1 MSGNWAA
8 VSRISSRSVHSSCLY
23 SFHCSTASC
32 FQTTITAIDK
42 VMVGMTEAEPVH
54 RMNVWEALDRLRA
67 VVHSMA
73 PESLLIEPV
82 VLKD

>member
-1 MSGNWAA
+1 
-8 VSRISSRSVHSSCLY
+8 
-23 SFHCSTASC
+23 
-32 FQTTITAIDK
+32 
-42 VMVGMTEAEPVH
+42 MVGMTEAEPVH